1 MNIWSIIIAAVIFLL
16 PSLLP
21 SKKNAGKKT
30 ASAVPPVS
38 EGTPSMADLF
48 EEEDTE
54 EYEEEVIDAD
64 DLGQPVFSYES
75 VANSKPIVDE
85 LVRDSKAEAA
95 EEQEKEIFAE
105 SKTAD
110 SMSVMSL
117 GEDFD
122 LRKAIIY
129 QTIMQRV
136 SA

>member
-1 MNIWSIIIAAVIFLL
+1 
-16 PSLLP
+16 
-21 SKKNAGKKT
+21 
-30 ASAVPPVS
+30 
-38 EGTPSMADLF
+38 MADLF

-95 EEQEKEIFAE
+95 EVQENEIFAE